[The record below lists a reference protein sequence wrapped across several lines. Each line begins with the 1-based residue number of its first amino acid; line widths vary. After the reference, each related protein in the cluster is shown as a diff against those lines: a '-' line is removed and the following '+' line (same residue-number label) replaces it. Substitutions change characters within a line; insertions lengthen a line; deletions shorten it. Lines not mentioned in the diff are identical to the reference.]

1 MTNTRKKLDNMYQ
14 AFINQNQKLNQLK
27 KQQDEA
33 IDNFYSLE
41 NGYSINPKKFVK
53 HIQSETGKKRKK
65 EIDETTKKIE
75 VEKLRVGVLKQ
86 NLTTFIKKECVKN
99 VFDIW
104 NNYAGKRHGEK
115 TKEKIRKEIE
125 EKTGITFYINIYRY
139 EISLCYGSCANRI
152 DVSTYLN
159 LDKLLND
166 NVIQKV
172 DYKDIFNV
180 EALEYIDDFD
190 QWHKNVDQLQKEI
203 NEKIKELKNLTSE
216 YNKLKTDTMK
226 DAPYFNEVN
235 W

>member
-41 NGYSINPKKFVK
+41 NGYSINPKAFVNYIK
-53 HIQSETGKKRKK
+53 SEAGKKQEK

-86 NLTTFIKKECVKN
+86 NLITFIKKECVKN
-99 VFDIW
+99 VFEIW

-115 TKEKIRKEIE
+115 TKEKIKKEIE
-125 EKTGITFYINIYRY
+125 EKTGITFYISSYRS
-139 EISLCYGSCANRI
+139 EINLCYGSI

-159 LDKLLND
+159 LDKLLNN

-172 DYKDIFNV
+172 DHKDIFNI

-190 QWHKNVDQLQKEI
+190 QWYKNVDNLQKEI

-216 YNKLKTDTMK
+216 YDKLKTDTMK